1 MSICPKNKSSKAR
14 RDKRRAN
21 WKMSAPNLVKCS
33 KCGALMMPHRVC
45 KACGS
50 YNNNEVGEMDY
61 YAYSGIC
68 SEVQCSIRLPASGAL
83 LLSLRVVWKRH
94 IKDLTWCVVMCYN
107 GLGEN

>member
-50 YNNNEVGEMDY
+50 LQWTNIHKSESVPMCNAAKGSRHRGLFCCLCGL
-61 YAYSGIC
+61 SGSVI
-68 SEVQCSIRLPASGAL
+68 
-83 LLSLRVVWKRH
+83 
-94 IKDLTWCVVMCYN
+94 
-107 GLGEN
+107 